1 MYKRQ
6 LDDEAAPCP
15 LNMSKAT
22 LSLLTAREGRPFT
35 VRTELQGEALLLRMP
50 ARSAAIL
57 RRLDCRTPLA
67 RVRDAVLAAEGG
79 GVGERESFDADWRQL
94 YDALRGV
101 GYLTMTDH
109 ELRI

>member
-1 MYKRQ
+1 MHR
-6 LDDEAAPCP
+6 PRRP
-15 LNMSKAT
+15 L
-22 LSLLTAREGRPFT
+22 RR
-35 VRTELQGEALLLRMP
+35 
-50 ARSAAIL
+50 L

-79 GVGERESFDADWRQL
+79 GVGERASFDADWRQL